1 MDEYTKAWI
10 KLRNS
15 EAKEIRV
22 ILPDL
27 EDEITYFKQ
36 RIIIRK
42 RKDKLIK
49 FDMDN
54 RYKLEFQNLGR
65 TDKAKPQITL
75 IVKLL
80 VFPVVTRSKLI

>member
-15 EAKEIRV
+15 PVRKIHV
-22 ILPDL
+22 ILPDI
-27 EDEITYFKQ
+27 EEEINYFKQ
-36 RIIIRK
+36 RIIIRR

-49 FDMDN
+49 LDMDN

-65 TDKAKPQITL
+65 VDEAKPQIILEVRLNVVPVLTL
-75 IVKLL
+75 GKLL
-80 VFPVVTRSKLI
+80 